1 VTGEESTTVGPNWLT
16 AIPDCLLSVNST
28 VTESLLVT
36 VSSVEDL
43 FSNEIFDES
52 ISFHDN

>member
-1 VTGEESTTVGPNWLT
+1 VGPNWLT

-36 VSSVEDL
+36 VSSAEDL
-43 FSNEIFDES
+43 FSNEDFDES